1 MGQIAERLKFYDNG
15 NNKRIK
21 ENFQGYLFNKI
32 NLSDSKHPIS
42 FYRSDFRGT
51 KFKDCSFSKNDFSRS
66 DMIDSVIENSSFSH
80 CLFRYSELFNSF
92 FSKTNIVDTEFKSA
106 SFSRLFFN
114 GCLLEGGQLQD
125 VTVRDCSFQEC
136 KIIKTSFVKNS
147 FDEVKFEK
155 CGFADVDLSSM
166 MAINLYF
173 TDCTFKDMIIDADYL
188 GSYFFKGSYF
198 KEVRIKYRG
207 KFFNL
212 EMSKQELIGN
222 LFKIFLESNR
232 YYEALNLFL
241 QKNLLQD
248 IYCSPIEIT
257 IHIIRQLLAE
267 SNFLRRSYQ
276 LEKIFHIYEFY
287 FNTNVIAIGDYY
299 QLFAFFDTL
308 VISDLTLQEQIT
320 IANSLHRLKSLF
332 DMVNYRI
339 EFINSV
345 NSDVALLEI
354 TVSDQNKD
362 AFLQEFESFIKQLFK
377 SASPQGQL
385 YAFIGKRKGSVIYEI
400 AINASVGIFLLRALK
415 VSLKHLRSIGNEIS
429 QIVIDFS
436 VTRKLLGEVKE
447 AKSIDRLKQI
457 KKFQKLSSK
466 IIQQANKQNDID
478 ANKLTS
484 MIQSAKYFPNAFLK
498 SDQ

>member
-1 MGQIAERLKFYDNG
+1 MGSIAERFKFYDNG

-21 ENFQGYLFNKI
+21 ENFQGYLFNQI
-32 NLSDSKHPIS
+32 NLSDSEHPIS

-51 KFKDCSFSKNDFSRS
+51 KFKDCSFYKNDFSRA
-66 DMIDSVIENSSFSH
+66 DLIDSVIENSSFQS

-92 FSKTNIVDTEFKSA
+92 FSKTTIIDAQFKSA
-106 SFSRLFFN
+106 SFSRLFFYD
-114 GCLLEGGQLQD
+114 CLLESGQLQD
-125 VTVRDCSFQEC
+125 VTVRDCSFQKC
-136 KIIKTSFVKNS
+136 KIVKTSFVKNS

-155 CGFADVDLSSM
+155 CHFAEVDLSNM
-166 MAINLYF
+166 TAINLYF
-173 TDCTFKDMIIDADYL
+173 TDCTFKDLIIDADYL
-188 GSYFFKGSYF
+188 GSYFFKGTYF

-212 EMSKQELIGN
+212 EMSKQELIEN

-232 YYEALNLFL
+232 YYEALNLFI

-248 IYCSPIEIT
+248 IYRSPFDIT
-257 IHIIRQLLAE
+257 KRIIRQVLAE

-287 FNTNVIAIGDYY
+287 FNTNVISIGDYY
-299 QLFAFFDTL
+299 QLFAFFDEL
-308 VISDLTLQEQIT
+308 VVTDLTLQEQIT
-320 IANSLHRLKSLF
+320 IANSVQRLKSLF
-332 DMVNYRI
+332 DIVNLSHD
-339 EFINSV
+339 FINSV
-345 NSDVALLEI
+345 NGDVALLEI
-354 TVSDQNKD
+354 TVSDQNENL
-362 AFLQEFESFIKQLFK
+362 FLQEFESFLKHLFDSEFSK
-377 SASPQGQL
+377 EQV
-385 YAFIGKRKGSVIYEI
+385 YVVIGKRKGSIIYEI
-400 AINASVGIFLLRALK
+400 AINASVGVLLLRALK
-415 VSLKHLRSIGNEIS
+415 ISLKYLRSIGNELS

-436 VTRKLLGEVKE
+436 VTRKLLGEVKK

-457 KKFQKLSSK
+457 RKFQKLSSEVV
-466 IIQQANKQNDID
+466 QRADKQNDAD